1 MKDNLVRLFI
11 NPLNPENKNIYG
23 FEVINDL
30 IDIYND
36 DTIVSKE
43 ELNHLIVNSNF
54 KNNID
59 ILEFLEKEK
68 PLVKSFNKMN
78 RFNDLLFNSNYS
90 LRKIRKI
97 VTKEEKEYFKS
108 LEDFNNKKEEVIKNS
123 KTIES
128 YYKEYDLNSDR
139 FVNYK
144 YYSSVVLLVKNEN
157 RYLKEWLDWHLVDVG
172 FDHIYIYDNYTKE
185 DDKGVKEY
193 LESINYDKLDRITIN
208 KFSTPKRENKNLQ
221 TECYNYHL
229 KKYKEEVK
237 WSAFIDIDEF
247 IQYKNINEFLKTKKE
262 YVDISIW
269 FKEYNADG
277 HENYNPRIPVQER
290 FTNVVDNKEVESN
303 NADKH
308 IVQNYK
314 ISHFKTH
321 YPKYNPLKHLCYRCT
336 MEEMYYKHFY
346 TKSYEEWIDKITRGS
361 CDKDY
366 LRKYTEFFLYNP
378 DMIELYNSELEFL
391 KQSYGEK

>member
-123 KTIES
+123 KTIEN

-157 RYLKEWLDWHLVDVG
+157 RYLKEWL
-172 FDHIYIYDNYTKE
+172 
-185 DDKGVKEY
+185 VKRMVR
-193 LESINYDKLDRITIN
+193 LA
-208 KFSTPKRENKNLQ
+208 FSG
-221 TECYNYHL
+221 C
-229 KKYKEEVK
+229 
-237 WSAFIDIDEF
+237 
-247 IQYKNINEFLKTKKE
+247 
-262 YVDISIW
+262 
-269 FKEYNADG
+269 
-277 HENYNPRIPVQER
+277 
-290 FTNVVDNKEVESN
+290 
-303 NADKH
+303 
-308 IVQNYK
+308 
-314 ISHFKTH
+314 
-321 YPKYNPLKHLCYRCT
+321 
-336 MEEMYYKHFY
+336 
-346 TKSYEEWIDKITRGS
+346 WI
-361 CDKDY
+361 
-366 LRKYTEFFLYNP
+366 
-378 DMIELYNSELEFL
+378 
-391 KQSYGEK
+391 

>member
-78 RFNDLLFNSNYS
+78 RFNDLLLNSNYS

-97 VTKEEKEYFKS
+97 VDKEEKEYFKS
-108 LEDFNNKKEEVIKNS
+108 LENFNNKKEEVIKNS
-123 KTIES
+123 KTIEN

-157 RYLKEWLDWHLVDVG
+157 KYLKEWLDWHLDKVG

-185 DDKGVKEY
+185 DSKGVKEY
-193 LESINYDKLDRITIN
+193 LESISYDKLKRVTIN
-208 KFSTPKRENKNLQ
+208 KFSTPKRKNKNLQ

-229 KKYKEEVK
+229 KRYKEEVK

-247 IQYKNINEFLKTKKE
+247 IQYKNINEFLKNKKE

-269 FKEYNADG
+269 FKEYNANG
-277 HENYNPRIPVQER
+277 HEKYNPNIPVQER
-290 FTNVVDNKEVESN
+290 FTKVVDNKEVESSS
-303 NADKH
+303 ADKH

-321 YPKYNPLKHLCYRCT
+321 YPKYNPQKHLCYRCT
-336 MEEMYYKHFY
+336 IEEMYYKHFY
-346 TKSYEEWIDKITRGS
+346 TKSYEEWIEKISRGS

-366 LRKYTEFFLYNP
+366 LRRYDEFFLYNP
-378 DMIELYNSELEFL
+378 DMINLYNSELQEF